1 MSLKLINS
9 KDHMQF
15 GLLLHFHFVAFCCVA
30 IFPLC
35 MIICFVNIHHLVS
48 AQCLI
53 QLLNGIAG
61 PRDVE
66 SLKTFVLN
74 EAEKA
79 GEARLE
85 DEL

>member
-1 MSLKLINS
+1 MI
-9 KDHMQF
+9 
-15 GLLLHFHFVAFCCVA
+15 
-30 IFPLC
+30 LC
-35 MIICFVNIHHLVS
+35 FENIRLVS

-66 SLKTFVLN
+66 ALKTFVLK

-79 GEARLE
+79 GEVRLE